1 MANIQQVAR
10 AAGVSTATVSRFFA
24 GQSVRSHEAITRA
37 VSLLDYSPSPV
48 ARSLKSGR
56 HHAIGVIVP
65 DIANPFFAALVK
77 GIESEARGSGFEL
90 ILGNSDEDATIES
103 SLVAAIS
110 RRADGL
116 IIAPVVEDDAAVAGF
131 IAAGTPAV
139 LVDRD
144 VVSGRGDGN
153 GDESGAPRRT
163 VDRVL
168 VDNAAGAALAV
179 EHLAGLGHRA
189 IAVISGPLDSTP
201 GRARHA
207 GFLTEMARQGLPVSD
222 DLVRFA
228 DFREEGGY
236 AAMAEL
242 VDLPEPPTA
251 VFVANNLMS
260 IGALRLLN
268 DRHISVP
275 DAISVVGFDDLS
287 FAPLLNPP
295 LTVIRRPDVLQGA
308 TAARLLLRRLQA
320 KPGEGLPPERLSLPV
335 ELVIR
340 GSTSQIHTSR
350 TSTSRPNPEGTR

>member
-10 AAGVSTATVSRFFA
+10 AAGVSTATVSRYFA
-24 GQSVRSHEAITRA
+24 GLSVRSHDAIAHA
-37 VSLLDYSPSPV
+37 VALLDYTPSPV

-56 HHAIGVIVP
+56 NHAIGVIVP
-65 DIANPFFAALVK
+65 DITNPFFAALVK

-90 ILGNSDEDATIES
+90 ILGNSDEDAAIES

-110 RRADGL
+110 QRVDGM
-116 IIAPVVEDDAAVAGF
+116 IIAPVVEDAAAVAGF
-131 IAAGTPAV
+131 IAGGSPAV

-144 VVSGRGDGN
+144 IVAGVVGETAARQ
-153 GDESGAPRRT
+153 T

-207 GFLTEMARQGLPVSD
+207 GFLDEMARLRLPMSA
-222 DLVRFA
+222 DLVRIA

-236 AAMAEL
+236 TSMAEL
-242 VDLPEPPTA
+242 VDLPERPTA
-251 VFVANNLMS
+251 VFVANNLMA

-268 DRHISVP
+268 DRQIPVPGSV
-275 DAISVVGFDDLS
+275 SVIGFDDLS

-295 LTVIRRPDVLQGA
+295 LSVIRRPDVLQGA
-308 TAARLLLRRLQA
+308 TAARLLLRRLLA
-320 KPGEGLPPERLSLPV
+320 KPGKEIPPERLSLPV

-340 GSTSQIHTSR
+340 GSTS
-350 TSTSRPNPEGTR
+350 RPNPEGTR

>member
-1 MANIQQVAR
+1 VGFSAVANIQQVAR
-10 AAGVSTATVSRFFA
+10 AAGVSTATVSRYFA
-24 GQSVRSHEAITRA
+24 GLSVRSHEAIAHA
-37 VSLLDYSPSPV
+37 VTLLDYTPSPV

-65 DIANPFFAALVK
+65 DVTNPFFAALVK

-90 ILGNSDEDATIES
+90 ILGNSDEDAAIES
-103 SLVAAIS
+103 SLVATIS
-110 RRADGL
+110 QRVDGL
-116 IIAPVVEDDAAVAGF
+116 IIAPVVEDDAAVASF
-131 IAAGTPAV
+131 IATGSPAV

-144 VVSGRGDGN
+144 VVADGRVATD
-153 GDESGAPRRT
+153 APRT

-179 EHLAGLGHRA
+179 EHLAGLGHKA

-207 GFLTEMARQGLPVSD
+207 GFLEEMLRLGLPVRD
-222 DLVRFA
+222 ELVRVA

-236 AAMAEL
+236 TAMAEL
-242 VDLPEPPTA
+242 VSLTEAPTA
-251 VFVANNLMS
+251 VFVANNLMA

-268 DRHISVP
+268 DRKIPVPGTISV
-275 DAISVVGFDDLS
+275 IGFDDLS

-295 LTVIRRPDVLQGA
+295 LSVIRRPDVLQGA
-308 TAARLLLRRLQA
+308 TAARLLLRRLLA
-320 KPGEGLPPERLSLPV
+320 KPGEDILPERLSLPV

-340 GSTSQIHTSR
+340 GSTSLP
-350 TSTSRPNPEGTR
+350 PNPEGTR

>member
-10 AAGVSTATVSRFFA
+10 LAGVSTATVSRFFA
-24 GQSVRSHEAITRA
+24 GQTVRSHEAIARA
-37 VSLLDYSPSPV
+37 VSLLGYSPSLV

-65 DIANPFFAALVK
+65 DITNPFFASLVK

-90 ILGNSDEDATIES
+90 ILGNSDEDASIEA

-110 RRADGL
+110 QRVDGL
-116 IIAPVVEDDAAVAGF
+116 IIAPVVEDDAAVAAF

-139 LVDRD
+139 LVDREI
-144 VVSGRGDGN
+144 VSGTTDAGGRN
-153 GDESGAPRRT
+153 AHARRN
-163 VDRVL
+163 VDCVL

-179 EHLAGLGHRA
+179 EHLSSLGHTA

-207 GFLTEMARQGLPVSD
+207 GFLDEMARLGLPMSD
-222 DLVRFA
+222 DLVRVS
-228 DFREEGGY
+228 DFREAGGY
-236 AAMAEL
+236 TAMAEL
-242 VDLPEPPTA
+242 VDLPERPTA
-251 VFVANNLMS
+251 VFVANNLMA

-268 DRHISVP
+268 DRQIPVPGSV
-275 DAISVVGFDDLS
+275 SVVGFDDLS

-295 LTVIRRPDVLQGA
+295 LTVIRRLDVLQGA
-308 TAARLLLRRLQA
+308 TAARLLLRRLLA
-320 KPGEGLPPERLSLPV
+320 KPGEDIVPERLSLPV

-340 GSTSQIHTSR
+340 GSTS
-350 TSTSRPNPEGTR
+350 RPNPEGTR